1 MGLQN
6 RLAEQEAN
14 ISNLKQTLLRVTL
27 AKQSLESEKK
37 ELTRRVEEITEE
49 RAVEDGRK
57 QNQQQQVDRSVYNEE
72 LRVARDAIANL
83 RSSFSDSDPNQHILD
98 TLEQCIS
105 VIVEK
110 ILEGGSKPGS
120 RLSNC
125 EMSGT
130 GEQREKERERERKRS
145 SCFISFSFTG
155 YTSHQSRLLH
165 PQIGDAFHDEHPKA
179 SGTNY
184 PQRFQGSFRQTR
196 ILQISL
202 QDNGQGIRHGEG
214 GGKTMQNLLSWTIK
228 VVTNIFEDCRG

>member
-37 ELTRRVEEITEE
+37 ELIRRMEEVTEE
-49 RAVEDGRK
+49 RAMEDSRK
-57 QNQQQQVDRSVYNEE
+57 QTHHLQQLDRSVYNEE

-110 ILEGGSKPGS
+110 IVEGGSKPGS

-125 EMSGT
+125 EMSDG
-130 GEQREKERERERKRS
+130 GE
-145 SCFISFSFTG
+145 IS
-155 YTSHQSRLLH
+155 
-165 PQIGDAFHDEHPKA
+165 E
-179 SGTNY
+179 N
-184 PQRFQGSFRQTR
+184 
-196 ILQISL
+196 
-202 QDNGQGIRHGEG
+202 
-214 GGKTMQNLLSWTIK
+214 
-228 VVTNIFEDCRG
+228 

>member
-83 RSSFSDSDPNQHILD
+83 RSSFTDSDPNQHILD

-110 ILEGGSKPGS
+110 IVEGGSKPGS
-120 RLSNC
+120 RMSNSELSD
-125 EMSGT
+125 SGD
-130 GEQREKERERERKRS
+130 EICQCQLVEK
-145 SCFISFSFTG
+145 
-155 YTSHQSRLLH
+155 
-165 PQIGDAFHDEHPKA
+165 
-179 SGTNY
+179 
-184 PQRFQGSFRQTR
+184 
-196 ILQISL
+196 
-202 QDNGQGIRHGEG
+202 
-214 GGKTMQNLLSWTIK
+214 
-228 VVTNIFEDCRG
+228 

>member
-1 MGLQN
+1 MNLEGSKLGLQT
-6 RLAEQEAN
+6 RLAEQESN
-14 ISNLKQTLLRVTL
+14 ISNLKQTLLRTTL

-130 GEQREKERERERKRS
+130 GEQ
-145 SCFISFSFTG
+145 
-155 YTSHQSRLLH
+155 
-165 PQIGDAFHDEHPKA
+165 
-179 SGTNY
+179 
-184 PQRFQGSFRQTR
+184 
-196 ILQISL
+196 
-202 QDNGQGIRHGEG
+202 
-214 GGKTMQNLLSWTIK
+214 
-228 VVTNIFEDCRG
+228 

>member
-37 ELTRRVEEITEE
+37 ELIRRVEEVTEE
-49 RAVEDGRK
+49 RAVEDSMK
-57 QNQQQQVDRSVYNEE
+57 QTHQVQLDRSVYNEE

-110 ILEGGSKPGS
+110 IVEGGSKPGS

-125 EMSGT
+125 EMS
-130 GEQREKERERERKRS
+130 
-145 SCFISFSFTG
+145 
-155 YTSHQSRLLH
+155 
-165 PQIGDAFHDEHPKA
+165 D
-179 SGTNY
+179 
-184 PQRFQGSFRQTR
+184 
-196 ILQISL
+196 
-202 QDNGQGIRHGEG
+202 
-214 GGKTMQNLLSWTIK
+214 GGKMS
-228 VVTNIFEDCRG
+228 EDRAVS